1 MKKKISIITVVK
13 NGMPFLRSSIKS
25 FELQN
30 YNNKELI
37 IIYAKSNDGTEEY
50 LKSLNHSNIFIKED
64 LNSKTKFG
72 SINIGLKI
80 SSGEIVGLLHS
91 DDVFYSENTLS
102 EIVYKFDNDADLIYG
117 NVLFSKVND
126 LSSINR
132 IWKSKIFIKKNLRFG
147 WMPPHTSI
155 FLVKKKLIDNNIFYN
170 EDYPISGDYDFIL
183 KILSEYNFKVE
194 FIDNFITIMRS
205 GGDSTKISNLIKKF
219 KEDIEISKKYF
230 KSYLICIFFK
240 IFQKIFQL
248 KFINTK
254 IKNDYINTLNNLK

>member
-1 MKKKISIITVVK
+1 MIKMKKKISIITVVK

-155 FLVKKKLIDNNIFYN
+155 FLVKKKVD
-170 EDYPISGDYDFIL
+170 
-183 KILSEYNFKVE
+183 
-194 FIDNFITIMRS
+194 
-205 GGDSTKISNLIKKF
+205 
-219 KEDIEISKKYF
+219 
-230 KSYLICIFFK
+230 
-240 IFQKIFQL
+240 
-248 KFINTK
+248 
-254 IKNDYINTLNNLK
+254 